1 METLIKIGEFCASFI
16 GILIVVYVCGT
27 SIGAFFF
34 RRGEKNA
41 EREIK
46 KYFDSLRH

>member
-1 METLIKIGEFCASFI
+1 MEVLVKTGEFCVTFV

-27 SIGAFFF
+27 SIAAFFSK
-34 RRGEKNA
+34 RGEKNA

-46 KYFDSLRH
+46 KYFDSLKH